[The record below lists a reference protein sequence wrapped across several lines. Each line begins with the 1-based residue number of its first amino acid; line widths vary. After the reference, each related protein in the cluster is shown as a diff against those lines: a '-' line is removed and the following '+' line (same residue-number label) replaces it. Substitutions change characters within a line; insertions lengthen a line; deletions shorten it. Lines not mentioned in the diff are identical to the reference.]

1 MTSLEGDNLV
11 VYKHLSVSEIRPDK
25 RGDLCWEWPY
35 KRGDL
40 CWEWPYKRED
50 LCWEWPYKSGGL
62 CWE

>member
-35 KRGDL
+35 KR
-40 CWEWPYKRED
+40 ED